1 MTRTYA
7 MGNRAAQASQ
17 TRDRI
22 TVATE
27 SLLSSVPL
35 TNITL
40 QAIAERAGVTV
51 QTVLR
56 HMGSRDGCFS
66 AVGERVAG
74 RVHAQLGDTEP
85 GNVSN
90 AISDLMAHYEA
101 EGALVLNLLA
111 QENGEDPLASEAV
124 QTGRAYHRAW
134 VERCFEPKLAHPDQ
148 TTIDALVATTDIYVW
163 KLLRKDLRRSADD
176 TKAVVIHMTQ
186 SLLEAP

>member
-22 TVATE
+22 TIATE
-27 SLLSSVPL
+27 LLLSSVPL
-35 TNITL
+35 TNVTL

-101 EGALVLNLLA
+101 EGAPVINTLA
-111 QENGEDPLASEAV
+111 QENGADPHAQEAV
-124 QTGRAYHRAW
+124 
-134 VERCFEPKLAHPDQ
+134 
-148 TTIDALVATTDIYVW
+148 
-163 KLLRKDLRRSADD
+163 
-176 TKAVVIHMTQ
+176 
-186 SLLEAP
+186 